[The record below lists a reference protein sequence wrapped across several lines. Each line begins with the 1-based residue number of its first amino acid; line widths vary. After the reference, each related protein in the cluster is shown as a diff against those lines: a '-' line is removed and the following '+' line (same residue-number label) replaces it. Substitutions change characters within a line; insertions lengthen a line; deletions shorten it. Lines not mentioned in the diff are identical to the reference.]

1 MVTAQ
6 LLQARSGSVPFSR
19 AALAVGDAV
28 LDKLRHMR
36 LCARLLEEKRNAIGQ
51 QREARRAAKQ
61 IQKLRQSDSAA
72 AAAAAG
78 GATVAPPSGA
88 ATAAG
93 TGARQSAVAAQEGA
107 LTEVG
112 GAPSGSSADGGAAAV
127 VELGYVGAPGVPIA
141 RVLQLEQ
148 QYLERLKKVR
158 LVWGCR

>member
-1 MVTAQ
+1 M
-6 LLQARSGSVPFSR
+6 
-19 AALAVGDAV
+19 

-61 IQKLRQSDSAA
+61 IEKLRQSDSAA
-72 AAAAAG
+72 AAAAGVA
-78 GATVAPPSGA
+78 VAPPSGA
-88 ATAAG
+88 AAAAG
-93 TGARQSAVAAQEGA
+93 AGVQQSVVAVQEGA
-107 LTEVG
+107 LTVDG
-112 GAPSGSSADGGAAAV
+112 SRPSGSSTDGGVAAV
-127 VELGYVGAPGVPIA
+127 VDLGYVGAPGVPIA

>member
-61 IQKLRQSDSAA
+61 IEKLRQSDSAA
-72 AAAAAG
+72 AAAAG
-78 GATVAPPSGA
+78 GATAAPPSGA
-88 ATAAG
+88 AAAAG
-93 TGARQSAVAAQEGA
+93 TGARQSIVAVQEGA
-107 LTEVG
+107 LTADG
-112 GAPSGSSADGGAAAV
+112 GAPSGSSADGGSAAA

-148 QYLERLKKVR
+148 QYLDRLKKVR
-158 LVWGCR
+158 T